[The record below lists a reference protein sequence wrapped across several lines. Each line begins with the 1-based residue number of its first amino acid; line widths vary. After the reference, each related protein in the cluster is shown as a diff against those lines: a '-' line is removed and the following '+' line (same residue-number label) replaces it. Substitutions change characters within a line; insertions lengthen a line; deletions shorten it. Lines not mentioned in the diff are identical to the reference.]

1 MKWLLL
7 GIAIVFEVIATTA
20 LKYCDNF
27 KKLIPSIIV
36 VVGYGVSFY
45 VFSYAIKYL
54 PLGGV
59 LRGVGAVW
67 GWFLIS
73 LIGFILFKQIVRP
86 ARSDRHSDDRGRD
99 HRAQRV
105 LQDGAL
111 INASF

>member
-54 PLGGV
+54 PLGV
-59 LRGVGAVW
+59 SYAVWSGVGLV
-67 GWFLIS
+67 LIS
-73 LIGFILFKQIVRP
+73 LIGFILFKQSFDLPGVIGILMIAAGIIVLNVFSKMVR
-86 ARSDRHSDDRGRD
+86 
-99 HRAQRV
+99 
-105 LQDGAL
+105 
-111 INASF
+111 